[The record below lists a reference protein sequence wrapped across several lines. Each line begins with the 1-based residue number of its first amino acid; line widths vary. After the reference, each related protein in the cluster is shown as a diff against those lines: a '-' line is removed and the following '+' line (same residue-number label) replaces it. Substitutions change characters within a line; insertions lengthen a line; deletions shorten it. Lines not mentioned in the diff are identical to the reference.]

1 MQASQE
7 QEAAPPAG
15 RQGGNSGA
23 GGGRAEF
30 KAMFVSLVD
39 PAGLLDMERCAEKAG
54 RMRQAALE
62 SGYHAGARMSS
73 ILADTFAAADDIA
86 GRPVDDGALHHTTVA
101 SRFMMEV
108 LYDTAEA
115 YRDGGDS
122 EPVSRLEDVRD
133 RIRRLASD
141 ADEYR
146 KAVRSAD
153 PPGSGLPRIYV
164 RHMGRICRDVI
175 REEQEEVRA
184 REKEKGRDPIFP
196 PEPRPIDDFFGDCDD
211 PDITPADMIAEIRGR
226 GPPEGYKL
234 VKIEDHERWKGQGHD
249 RLSRQ

>member
-1 MQASQE
+1 MKASQE
-7 QEAAPPAG
+7 QDKARPTG
-15 RQGGNSGA
+15 RQGGGGA
-23 GGGRAEF
+23 GRAEF

-39 PAGLLDMERCAEKAG
+39 PAGLLDMERCAEMAG
-54 RMRQAALE
+54 RMRQAALG

-73 ILADTFAAADDIA
+73 ILADIFAAADDIA

-101 SRFMMEV
+101 FRYMMEV

-115 YRDGGDS
+115 YRDGRDS
-122 EPVSRLEDVRD
+122 EPVARLEDARD

-146 KAVRSAD
+146 KEVRSAD
-153 PPGSGLPRIYV
+153 PPGSGLSGLDACHR
-164 RHMGRICRDVI
+164 GRICRDVI
-175 REEQEEVRA
+175 REDQEEIRA
-184 REKEKGRDPIFP
+184 QEKEWGHDPIFP
-196 PEPRPIDDFFGDCDD
+196 PEPRPINDFFGDCDD

-226 GPPEGYKL
+226 GPPEGYKM
-234 VKIEDHERWKGQGHD
+234 VKIEGHERWKGQGHD